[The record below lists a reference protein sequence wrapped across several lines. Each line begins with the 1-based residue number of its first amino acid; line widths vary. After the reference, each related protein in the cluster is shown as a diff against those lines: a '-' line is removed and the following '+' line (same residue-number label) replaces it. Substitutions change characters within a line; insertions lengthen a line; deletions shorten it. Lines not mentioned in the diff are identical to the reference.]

1 VSQGLAGRPRRELA
15 HLAREWLLAGHLI
28 DRAGM
33 PQVISELGRDEMTAV
48 AIAEWRGASPV
59 YTRRMQ
65 RALRFE
71 GDDVATIF
79 KGMQLDIGAPPGFM
93 DFRYQVDDEHHGGF
107 HLAHCGAL
115 IDVEPMGDTYVT
127 AMCHHIEDPTFD
139 ATAAATNPRAR
150 MRPVHRPPRSPADR
164 HPHCAWRVEIDPDA
178 DPLPEPDEA
187 VALSTSRAATVELTP
202 IDPGDEGRDHYAGA
216 LEPDL
221 VLEEFSASAL
231 VRILEEVALQG
242 HLLARGFLLAVA
254 ERAGPDVAV
263 ALGAKQLTGI
273 AGLVARRLCP
283 LAGTISGSG
292 GLDGLRHVLEIHPAL
307 HPAPY
312 VTVSVDAHADA
323 LALTLGVA
331 EALADGDDL
340 SWPGI
345 LALGHDGPLEAI
357 AQAVEPTAR
366 IRRVEAP
373 PGELRWEATLATGD
387 PPAPEPPEVT
397 LAAFSTGATFSFD
410 RR

>member
-1 VSQGLAGRPRRELA
+1 MSQGLAGRPRRELA

-33 PQVISELGRDEMTAV
+33 PQVITELGREAMTAV

-71 GDDVATIF
+71 GDDVTTIF

-93 DFRYQVDDEHHGGF
+93 DFRYQVDDERHGSF

-115 IDVEPMGDTYVT
+115 MDVEPMGDTYVT

-150 MRPVHRPPRSPADR
+150 MRPVHRPPRSPEDR

-178 DPLPEPDEA
+178 DPLPAPDEA
-187 VALSTSRAATVELTP
+187 VALSASRVATVDLTP
-202 IDPGDEGRDHYAGA
+202 IDPGGEGRDDYAGP
-216 LEPDL
+216 LETDL
-221 VLEEFSASAL
+221 VLEGFSAAAL

-242 HLLARGFLLAVA
+242 HLLARAFLLAVA
-254 ERAGPDVAV
+254 ELAGPDVAV
-263 ALGAKQLTGI
+263 TLGAKQLTGI
-273 AGLVARRLCP
+273 AGLTARRLCP
-283 LAGTISGSG
+283 LAGTTAGSG
-292 GLDGLRHVLEIHPAL
+292 GLDGLRQVLGIHPAL

-312 VTVSVDAHADA
+312 VTTLIDAHADA
-323 LALTLGVA
+323 VVVTLDVA
-331 EALADGDDL
+331 EALAEDDDL

-373 PGELRWEATLATGD
+373 PGELRWEATIAAGD
-387 PPAPEPPEVT
+387 PVPEPPEVALT
-397 LAAFSTGATFSFD
+397 AFSTGATFSFD
-410 RR
+410 Q